1 MRDRITS
8 EQQLHTGEP
17 HVAQQTISSSGEHVT
32 YDDAPVILGAPLSEI
47 QIEDRPHAL
56 RGAQILAKCLTLEG
70 VEVLFGY
77 PGGANLEI
85 FDVLQEYGIRCIRV
99 EHEQGAAHAAE
110 GYARA
115 TGKVGVCLATS
126 GPGATNLVTGIAD
139 ANSDSVPIV
148 AITGNVPSHLLGKNA
163 FQEADIVGI
172 TTPIT
177 KHSFLVDSVANI
189 PTLVRQSFALAA
201 GNRPGPVLLDIPKDI
216 QQHYPCDP
224 EGNYAPPRMP
234 AEIVPPEPSLGP
246 ISPSQLEVCCQLI
259 QDARRP
265 ILYAGGGVTSSDTGP
280 LLLQL
285 AEKLGCPVTTTI
297 MGLGTLPPDH
307 RLALHV
313 LGMHGTKY
321 ANVAINEADLV
332 LALGVRFDDR
342 VTGKVSEFIKH
353 GTIIHIDVDRAEL
366 NKNKTVTLPIC
377 ADLRT
382 ALQQLIDV
390 VQPGDS
396 TQWVRYVADLR
407 EKYPMT
413 VVEESELTPQY
424 AIALLSDLTDG
435 NALVTLG
442 VGQHQMWAM
451 QHYRMRQPRS
461 FLSSSGFG
469 TMGFGL
475 PAAIGA
481 KIGCP
486 ERMVVDIDGDG
497 SLNMTIHE
505 LSTCH
510 RYGVGVK
517 VVVINNQWLGMVRQW
532 QDMIYQGR
540 RAETSLRD
548 PTLGDPTL
556 GDPTTAVK
564 RVGEADIY
572 PDFLAIAQGYR
583 IKAERVR
590 CKEDLRTAYERMLAD
605 PHEPYL
611 LDIIVRPEE
620 NVYPMIPA
628 GATYKDIIMSDDDLK
643 QDSSTKKQGS
653 NI

>member
-1 MRDRITS
+1 M
-8 EQQLHTGEP
+8 
-17 HVAQQTISSSGEHVT
+17 AQQTITDSVDHVT
-32 YDDAPVILGAPLSEI
+32 YEDVPTILGAPLSEI
-47 QIEDRPHAL
+47 KLEDRPYAL
-56 RGAQILAKCLTLEG
+56 RGAQILAQSLTLEG

-110 GYARA
+110 GFARA

-163 FQEADIVGI
+163 FQEVDIVAI

-177 KHSFLVDSVANI
+177 KRSFLIDRVANI
-189 PTLVRQSFALAA
+189 PTVVKQAFALAA
-201 GNRPGPVLLDIPKDI
+201 GNRPGPVLIDIPKDI
-216 QQHYPCDP
+216 QQHYPRDP
-224 EGNYAPPRMP
+224 DGNYVPPRMP
-234 AEIVPPEPSLGP
+234 AVIAPPEPPIGP
-246 ISPSQLEVCCQLI
+246 IAPSQLEVCCQLI
-259 QDARRP
+259 GAARRP

-280 LLLQL
+280 LLVQL
-285 AEKLGCPVTTTI
+285 AEQLGCPVTTTV
-297 MGLGTLPPDH
+297 MGLGVFPPDH
-307 RLALHV
+307 PLALHV

-321 ANVAINEADLV
+321 ANIAINEADLV
-332 LALGVRFDDR
+332 LAIGVRFDDR

-353 GTIIHIDVDRAEL
+353 GQIIHIDVDRSEL
-366 NKNKTVTLPIC
+366 NKNKPATLPIC
-377 ADLRT
+377 ADLRQ
-382 ALQQLIDV
+382 ALRQLV
-390 VQPGDS
+390 EAVQPGDY
-396 TQWVRYVADLR
+396 TDWVSYVTDLK
-407 EKYPMT
+407 EQYPLQVT
-413 VVEESELTPQY
+413 DNHELTPQY
-424 AIALLSDLTDG
+424 AIALLSHMTEG

-451 QHYRMRQPRS
+451 QHYRVCQPRS

-486 ERMVVDIDGDG
+486 ERMVIDIDGDG

-532 QDMIYQGR
+532 QDMIYKGR
-540 RAETSLRD
+540 RAESSLA
-548 PTLGDPTL
+548 
-556 GDPTTAVK
+556 DPTTAVK
-564 RVGEADIY
+564 RSGEADIY
-572 PDFLAIAQGYR
+572 PDFLAIAHGYR
-583 IKAERVR
+583 IRAERVWR
-590 CKEDLRTAYERMLAD
+590 KEELRTAYERMLAD
-605 PHEPYL
+605 SDEPYL

-643 QDSSTKKQGS
+643 KGSGTSRQGS
-653 NI
+653 HI

>member
-1 MRDRITS
+1 MKDLRLSNQPGQPNGLEGIQGPALGGAD
-8 EQQLHTGEP
+8 
-17 HVAQQTISSSGEHVT
+17 ISSVDSVT
-32 YDDAPVILGAPLSEI
+32 YEDVPTILGAPLSEI
-47 QIEDRPHAL
+47 TPEDRPQAL
-56 RGAQILAKCLTLEG
+56 RGAQILARSLTLEG

-110 GYARA
+110 GFARA
-115 TGKVGVCLATS
+115 TGRVGVCLATS

-163 FQEADIVGI
+163 FQEVDIVAI

-177 KHSFLVDSVANI
+177 KKSFLIDRVANI
-189 PTLVRQSFALAA
+189 PTVVKQGFMLAA
-201 GNRPGPVLLDIPKDI
+201 GNRPGPVLIDIPKDI
-216 QQHYPCDP
+216 QQHYPRDP
-224 EGNYAPPRMP
+224 EGRYTPPRMP
-234 AEIVPPEPSLGP
+234 AEVALSEPPIGP
-246 ISPSQLEVCCQLI
+246 ISSSQLEVCCQLLRAA
-259 QDARRP
+259 QRP
-265 ILYAGGGVTSSDTGP
+265 ILYVGGGVASSDTGP
-280 LLLQL
+280 LLQQL

-297 MGLGTLPPDH
+297 MGLGVFPPDH
-307 RLALHV
+307 PLALHV
-313 LGMHGTKY
+313 LGMHGVKY

-332 LALGVRFDDR
+332 VAVGVRFDDR

-353 GTIIHIDVDRAEL
+353 GKIIHIDVDRAEL
-366 NKNKTVTLPIC
+366 NKNKPVTLPIC
-377 ADLRT
+377 ADLRA
-382 ALQQLIDV
+382 ALRQLVDAA
-390 VQPGDS
+390 QPGDY
-396 TQWVRYVADLR
+396 QEWVRYVTTLK
-407 EKYPMT
+407 EQYPLT
-413 VVEESELTPQY
+413 VVDTPELTPQY
-424 AIALLSDLTDG
+424 AITLLSHMTAG

-451 QHYRMRQPRS
+451 QHYQVRQPRS

-486 ERMVVDIDGDG
+486 DRMVIDIDGDG

-510 RYGVGVK
+510 RYGIGVK

-532 QDMIYQGR
+532 QDMIYRGR
-540 RAETSLRD
+540 RAESSLS
-548 PTLGDPTL
+548 
-556 GDPTTAVK
+556 DPTTAVK
-564 RVGEADIY
+564 RPEEVDVY
-572 PDFLAIAQGYR
+572 PDFLSIAHGYR
-583 IKAERVR
+583 VKAERVTG
-590 CKEDLRTAYERMLAD
+590 KEDLRAAYERMLAD

-628 GATYKDIIMSDDDLK
+628 GATYKDIILSDEDLK
-643 QDSSTKKQGS
+643 KASPKNNQGS